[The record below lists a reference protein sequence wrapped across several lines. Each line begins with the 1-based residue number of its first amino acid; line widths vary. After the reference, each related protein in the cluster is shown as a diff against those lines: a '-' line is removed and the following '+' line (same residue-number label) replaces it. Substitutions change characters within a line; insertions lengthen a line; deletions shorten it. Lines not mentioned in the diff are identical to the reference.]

1 MACKI
6 GAARELFEET
16 GMDLR
21 NSLDRL
27 SPIQVRKLGDE
38 EDKLSCQYK
47 KRVFFSVDIC
57 DDDLFTKVSV
67 YIYIIYIIWISC
79 IVLCHLFNLGIILQ
93 GLGLVKAINK
103 DLSHLKVIIALD
115 KLHFTHV
122 DIFS

>member
-27 SPIQVRKLGDE
+27 SPIQVRKVGDE
-38 EDKLSCQYK
+38 EDRLSCQFK

-57 DDDLFTKVSV
+57 DDDLFTKVST
-67 YIYIIYIIWISC
+67 YMYIIWISC
-79 IVLCHLFNLGIILQ
+79 CATLFNLGIFLQ

-103 DLSHLKVIIALD
+103 DLSHLKVIIA
-115 KLHFTHV
+115 FG
-122 DIFS
+122 